1 LTIPSITAPSTS
13 VPPSKSTDIDDAF
26 TRQASAESKQTTHAP
41 SKNAPR
47 PSKFSKEQK
56 ERKREKG
63 KASRIARSA
72 APIIELSRKTEP
84 AEKEPWMINKAALQK
99 KFQGEKW
106 SPRKKLSPDTMD
118 GIRHLH
124 KQAPDKFTTPVLADH
139 FKISPEAVRRILKS
153 KWRPSDEEYEDRMR
167 RWEKR
172 GETIWTNLV
181 DLGVRPPKRWRD
193 MGVGKAERG
202 DVPKWKTRWRN
213 QVAVNDSIDDIP
225 LVDEGPGLEAWGE
238 TRPIAER
245 IL

>member
-1 LTIPSITAPSTS
+1 
-13 VPPSKSTDIDDAF
+13 
-26 TRQASAESKQTTHAP
+26 
-41 SKNAPR
+41 
-47 PSKFSKEQK
+47 
-56 ERKREKG
+56 
-63 KASRIARSA
+63 
-72 APIIELSRKTEP
+72 
-84 AEKEPWMINKAALQK
+84 MINKAALQK

-193 MGVGKAERG
+193 MGVGKAEKG